1 MPAPAKIPPV
11 TPYLTIKGAAAAL
24 EFYKKAF
31 GAKENMR
38 MPAEDGKRLMHADVT
53 INGGRVLMSDW
64 FEEYQMDG
72 KVDPPGPKH
81 LAPVAVALHYTK
93 PADVDAA
100 YRRAMEAGCRK
111 HPGAAGHVLG
121 GALCHAQRSLR
132 PSLDDERAA
141 AGKEAREEKE
151 VIA

>member
-1 MPAPAKIPPV
+1 MAAPAKIPPV

-38 MPAEDGKRLMHADVT
+38 MPAEDGKRLMHADIT

-100 YRRAMEAGCRK
+100 YRRAVEAGCRNIQE
-111 HPGAAGHVLG
+111 PQDMFWNARFAMLSDPYGHRWMMNAPLP
-121 GALCHAQRSLR
+121 AKK
-132 PSLDDERAA
+132 P
-141 AGKEAREEKE
+141 EKRKK
-151 VIA
+151 